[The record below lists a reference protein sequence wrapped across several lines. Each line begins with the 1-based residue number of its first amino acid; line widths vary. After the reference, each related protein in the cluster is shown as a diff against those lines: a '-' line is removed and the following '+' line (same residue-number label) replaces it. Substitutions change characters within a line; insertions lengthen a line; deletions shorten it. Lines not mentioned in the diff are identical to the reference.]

1 MIDLRH
7 ENDTSTLR
15 TDGRKLNET
24 RQVSF
29 ELGTMRNTNGSAIFT
44 IGNTRVAAFVQ
55 GPHQVC
61 ILYLII
67 ISLKFAAYYYRL
79 TNVAQGRLSEVPKAR
94 AKEFSTCASFRQ
106 ISAPWSTR
114 RISRRTWKW
123 KNFAEF
129 SNQCSNKLWCL
140 SSTLEARLTY
150 KYSCCRP
157 TAATAP
163 LLSMPSRL
171 LWWMQA

>member
-67 ISLKFAAYYYRL
+67 ILLKFAA
-79 TNVAQGRLSEVPKAR
+79 
-94 AKEFSTCASFRQ
+94 F
-106 ISAPWSTR
+106 
-114 RISRRTWKW
+114 
-123 KNFAEF
+123 
-129 SNQCSNKLWCL
+129 
-140 SSTLEARLTY
+140 
-150 KYSCCRP
+150 
-157 TAATAP
+157 
-163 LLSMPSRL
+163 
-171 LWWMQA
+171 